1 MKSYK
6 QAIKGL
12 TLPEVLIAMSI
23 IGVLVGV
30 FSTALT
36 GNLKIMTQTGK
47 GNQASEVLNY
57 FGRRIIDGDSLV
69 LAVEDETS
77 VWDYGD
83 LINSFYDQ
91 AARSSFSN
99 PAHYKVTVTHNGI
112 VSLST
117 ASLVQYDIEVCY
129 KNKGEPVCINGTTY
143 GPGLN
148 SPERTSQLLGIS

>member
-1 MKSYK
+1 MNIQRHLK
-6 QAIKGL
+6 KGL
-12 TLPEVLIAMSI
+12 TIPEVLIAMSI

-57 FGRRIIDGDSLV
+57 FGRRIIDGDMLV
-69 LAVEDETS
+69 IASENEPA

-83 LINSFYDQ
+83 LVNSFYDQ

-99 PAHYKVTVTHNGI
+99 PAYYKVTVTHNGTI
-112 VSLST
+112 NLST

-129 KNKGEPVCINGTTY
+129 KNQGDPICIEGTTY

-148 SPERTSQLLGIS
+148 SPEQTSQLLGIS